1 MLSTKLVKLPSDIIR
16 EIAQYAGIK
25 YRNGKYMVQIPK
37 DDPRYHMLSQ
47 IPQKKIFYEPNHSGL
62 RPSLLGGF
70 PQQAKLA
77 SENTPHYDPNFMV
90 CVTLSRND
98 NRDNYIYLDVST
110 FIWGDEHYIN
120 YNLYVVDKKKLCN
133 RRNYHYREINTNSQ

>member
-1 MLSTKLVKLPSDIIR
+1 MLSTKFAKLPNDIIR

-25 YRNGKYMVQIPK
+25 YRNGKFMVQIPK
-37 DDPRYHMLSQ
+37 DDPRYRILAQ
-47 IPQKKIFYEPNHSGL
+47 IPQKKIFYE
-62 RPSLLGGF
+62 
-70 PQQAKLA
+70 
-77 SENTPHYDPNFMV
+77 PHYDPNFMV

-133 RRNYHYREINTNSQ
+133 RRNYHYREIDTKTI